1 MNILISP
8 DSFKE
13 SLSAME
19 VSIAIEKG
27 IKTVNPSIDT
37 LKVPLADGGEGTMEA
52 IIDATQ
58 GHKFTVNTV
67 DALGRKI
74 LAQYG
79 VTGDDK
85 TAIVELASASGIDK
99 IKKQDLNPS
108 NASTYGTGILIKCAI
123 QKGIREFI
131 ICLGGSAT
139 NDAGTGLLKALGF
152 KFKDKQGNSIDEG
165 GLALKDI
172 NEIDDS
178 QTMRELKG
186 CQFNI
191 ACDVTN
197 PFVGSKGASAVFGPQ
212 KGASPYLVQKLDYAL
227 NHFANIIQEKYH
239 VKVHEMAGSG
249 AAGGTS
255 GGLYGCLN
263 AQIYSGF
270 DLVASTLNLNEILTD
285 NNIDLIIT
293 GEGQL
298 DSQTENGK
306 VISGISH
313 LGGSYHIPTIALVG
327 GIQNISKTLYKMGLI
342 SVFSIV
348 NQPMPLSKSI
358 ASAADLIT
366 KQTEQ
371 VMRLYS
377 SKL

>member
-1 MNILISP
+1 MNILIAP

-13 SLSAME
+13 SLSAIE

-37 LKVPLADGGEGTMEA
+37 LNIPLADGGEGTMEA

-58 GHKFTVNTV
+58 GHTFTVNTV
-67 DALGRKI
+67 DALGRKT
-74 LAQYG
+74 LAKYG
-79 VTGDDK
+79 ITGDNK
-85 TAIVELASASGIDK
+85 TAIIELASASGIDK
-99 IKKQDLNPS
+99 IKKQELDPS
-108 NASTYGTGILIKCAI
+108 NASTYGTGILIKYAI

-139 NDAGTGLLKALGF
+139 NDGGAGLLKALGF
-152 KFKDKQGNSIDEG
+152 KFKDKQGNLINEG
-165 GLALKDI
+165 GLSLKDLY
-172 NEIDDS
+172 EIDDS
-178 QTMRELKG
+178 ETLEELKD

-191 ACDVTN
+191 ACDVTS
-197 PFVGSKGASAVFGPQ
+197 PFVGNKGASTIFGPQ
-212 KGASPYLVQKLDYAL
+212 KGASPYLVQELEHAL
-227 NHFANIIQEKYH
+227 NHFANIIQKKYL
-239 VKVHEMAGSG
+239 VRVHDIEGAG

-270 DLVASTLNLNEILTD
+270 DLIASTLNLNKILSD

-306 VISGISH
+306 VISGISR
-313 LGGSYHIPTIALVG
+313 LGDSYHIPTIALVG
-327 GIQNISKTLYKMGLI
+327 GIQNISEKLYKRGLI
-342 SVFSIV
+342 AVFSIV
-348 NQPMPLSKSI
+348 NQPMPLSKSMDF
-358 ASAADLIT
+358 AADLIT

-371 VMRLYS
+371 VMRLYL

>member
-1 MNILISP
+1 MNILIAP

-19 VSIAIEKG
+19 ISIAIEKG

-37 LKVPLADGGEGTMEA
+37 LNIPLADGGEGTIEA

-58 GHKFTVNTV
+58 GNTFTVNTV
-67 DALGRKI
+67 DALGRKT
-74 LAQYG
+74 LAKYG
-79 VTGDDK
+79 ITGDNK
-85 TAIVELASASGIDK
+85 TAIIELASASGIDK
-99 IKKQDLNPS
+99 IKKQELDPS
-108 NASTYGTGILIKCAI
+108 NASTYGTGILIKYAI

-139 NDAGTGLLKALGF
+139 NDGGTGLLKALGF
-152 KFKDKQGNSIDEG
+152 KFKDKQGNLINEG
-165 GLALKDI
+165 GLSLK
-172 NEIDDS
+172 NLYEIDDS
-178 QTMRELKG
+178 ETLEELKD

-197 PFVGSKGASAVFGPQ
+197 PFVGSKGASTIFGPQ
-212 KGASPYLVQKLDYAL
+212 KGASPCLVQELDHAL
-227 NHFANIIQEKYH
+227 NHFANIIQKKYH
-239 VKVHEMAGSG
+239 VRVHDIEGAG

-270 DLVASTLNLNEILTD
+270 DLIASTLNLNKILSD

-313 LGGSYHIPTIALVG
+313 LGDSYHIPTIALVG
-327 GIQNISKTLYKMGLI
+327 GIQNISETLYKRGLI
-342 SVFSIV
+342 AVFSIV
-348 NQPMPLSKSI
+348 NQPMSLSKSMDF
-358 ASAADLIT
+358 AADLIT

-371 VMRLYS
+371 VMRLYL